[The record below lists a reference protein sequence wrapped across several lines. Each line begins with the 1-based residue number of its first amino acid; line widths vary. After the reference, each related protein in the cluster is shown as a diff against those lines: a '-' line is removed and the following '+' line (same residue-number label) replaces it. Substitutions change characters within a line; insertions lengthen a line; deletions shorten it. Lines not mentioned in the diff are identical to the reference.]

1 MRLLVIADTH
11 GYIKAAVRAYREHGP
26 WDQVVHLGDG
36 MGDAVALAV
45 EIRSDIL
52 AVRGNNEGPAPADSE
67 DELFFEAD
75 GTRFYATHGHL
86 FGLNAWGGI
95 DFETRLKALAARARD
110 GGAEVA
116 LFGHTHQPMV
126 RKLDGVLL
134 VNPGAMSLG
143 DGRRTFAEVTAEGP
157 GKVGARVVELP

>member
-1 MRLLVIADTH
+1 MVISDTH
-11 GYIKAAVRAYREHGP
+11 GYLKAAVRAWREHGP

-36 MGDAVALAV
+36 LGDAVALAV
-45 EIRSDIL
+45 EIRADLL
-52 AVRGNNEGPAPADSE
+52 AVRGNNEGPAAADTE

-86 FGLNAWGGI
+86 FGLTAWGGP
-95 DFETRLKALAARARD
+95 DLETQLTTLAERARD

-126 RKLDGVLL
+126 RQVAGVLL

-143 DGRRTFAEVTAEGP
+143 DRRQTFAEVRAEGP
-157 GKVGARVVELP
+157 GQVSARIVEIS